1 MSDSIANGFFKCG
14 SSTQNINILNGAT
27 QWVGQIGYPIY
38 YEPKVGIGSNVT
50 PTATLQVTGN
60 VYVSNAVTTGYFY
73 GDGRFLTNV
82 GGATSSQW
90 EGLKGD
96 PIYYV
101 PYVGIG
107 SGDLP
112 TANLSVTGNVYV
124 SNSVTTTNV
133 YAATAVTAGFFY
145 GDGSGLTNVGGGGG
159 QWTGT
164 TGGPITYTP
173 YVGIG
178 SADLPTANLSVT
190 GNVYVSNTVTT
201 TNVYAATE
209 VLTGTPD
216 VTTLDVT
223 GNVFVSNAVTADFFY
238 GDGGGLTNTS
248 QWTNAIG
255 GITYAQN
262 VGIGSSDPPTS
273 ALQVAGDAYVLGT
286 VSAGGVTCTGTVSGL
301 QASFNDI
308 TCNQNLYVTGTT
320 DTNHLTANTVTV
332 TATTAGDPS
341 PVLVVNGNA
350 RVSDMLTSSNVN
362 VSNTLEV
369 TGAMI
374 SNVDSTVFL
383 FDTFAIPYIVT
394 NALAANTVTSNDTTT
409 ANLTVTNKLTVANLF
424 VTGNVYITS
433 TNTVTSNA
441 ITIDNTGTTT
451 ALIVRQK
458 EPTIHTHNVAEFY
471 DGTTPALIIDPEGNL
486 AIHTTVSP
494 NYALTLVDGASFD
507 VLTIRGNPPRTSL
520 DVTGNVY
527 VSNAVTTTNVYAAT
541 AVTAGFFY
549 GDGSGLT
556 NVGGGGGQWSG
567 TAGNPI
573 TYTAYVGIGSAAT
586 PTSNLQVTGN
596 VYISNALTVPYAYI
610 SNIFTSNIVGF
621 LGSQWTTGTG
631 NVYYTDSVGVGTSI
645 VGAKLTVDG
654 NVYISNALTVAN
666 AYISN
671 IYTSN
676 IVGFVGS
683 QWTGTT
689 GGPITY
695 TPQVGIGS
703 AATPTSNL
711 SVTGN
716 VYASNAVT
724 TVDVFASTVHTS
736 NARVTGTLVSEYITV
751 SNLSVTGNFY
761 ITATNTSTT
770 NSFTIDNTGTTTA
783 LIVRQKEPTIHTHNV
798 AEFYDATTPAL
809 IIDPEGNLA
818 VHTTISPNY
827 ALTLVDGASFDVL
840 TIRGN
845 PPQKSLDV
853 TGNIYVSNA
862 LIAANAYISNIY
874 TSNIVGFVGSQWTGE
889 AGEPITYTPQVGIG
903 SATLPTANL
912 QVTGNLYVTTT
923 IQYGEDLVRRAPHL
937 VPSATNSGV
946 ITAWVS
952 GTCNA
957 VAVQGSFWA
966 LDALPPLVSNI
977 AIGPPGLDS
986 YTGSV
991 LLNNGRVLF
1000 VPSAVSSGIG
1010 LFNPAT
1016 DQYSVVA
1023 PAGSTLTGGY
1033 SGGVLVPNGNVVFV
1047 SNTATAI
1054 GVYNPSTLTFS
1065 SATAHN
1071 CATPAFF
1078 GGTLGPNSNV
1088 IMVPSTGHSNI
1099 GEYSPVTG
1107 VYSNA
1112 AETGTLGGYAGAV
1125 LIPNGNVVC
1134 VPWNSGRIGQYD
1146 YVNRVFSNS
1155 VDVTGR
1161 FAGGVLAPNGTV
1173 VCVPSSLSNVVVFN
1187 PVTNAA
1193 SNIIAASGF
1202 FGGVL
1207 MPTGNIV
1214 CIPSTNSNVGWID
1227 PIRLTYSNIVPQS
1240 AFGTGAFRGGTLLPD
1255 GRVIF
1260 CPFVASNVAGIQS
1273 LTPAPVEFCRS
1284 PYFNKF

>member
-1 MSDSIANGFFKCG
+1 
-14 SSTQNINILNGAT
+14 
-27 QWVGQIGYPIY
+27 
-38 YEPKVGIGSNVT
+38 
-50 PTATLQVTGN
+50 
-60 VYVSNAVTTGYFY
+60 VSNAVTTGY
-73 GDGRFLTNV
+73 
-82 GGATSSQW
+82 
-90 EGLKGD
+90 
-96 PIYYV
+96 
-101 PYVGIG
+101 
-107 SGDLP
+107 
-112 TANLSVTGNVYV
+112 
-124 SNSVTTTNV
+124 
-133 YAATAVTAGFFY
+133 FY

-190 GNVYVSNTVTT
+190 GNVYVSDTVTT

-209 VLTGTPD
+209 VLTGAPGQ
-216 VTTLDVT
+216 TTLIVT
-223 GNVFVSNAVTADFFY
+223 GDVSVSNDLVAGAFY
-238 GDGGGLTNTS
+238 GDGSGLTNTT
-248 QWTNAIG
+248 QWTNVIG

-273 ALQVAGDAYVLGT
+273 TLQVAGTVYVSDTLT
-286 VSAGGVTCTGTVSGL
+286 AGGV
-301 QASFNDI
+301 

-332 TATTAGDPS
+332 TAIGGDPS

-383 FDTFAIPYIVT
+383 FDTFTIPYIVT

-458 EPTIHTHNVAEFY
+458 EPTLHTHNVAEFY

-486 AIHTTVSP
+486 AVHTTVSP

-549 GDGSGLT
+549 GDGSGIT
-556 NVGGGGGQWSG
+556 NVGGGGGQWVGASG
-567 TAGNPI
+567 GPI
-573 TYTAYVGIGSAAT
+573 TYTPYVGIGSSTA
-586 PTSNLQVTGN
+586 PTANLSVTGN
-596 VYISNALTVPYAYI
+596 VYVSNALTVANAYI

-631 NVYYTDSVGVGTSI
+631 NVYYTDSVGVGTSS

-654 NVYISNALTVAN
+654 NVYASNALTTTNVYAATEVLTGTPDVTTLTVTGNVYVSNALTVAN

-683 QWTGTT
+683 QWTGTS

-703 AATPTSNL
+703 AATPTANL

-724 TVDVFASTVHTS
+724 TVDVYATTVSTS

-761 ITATNTSTT
+761 ITATNTTTT
-770 NSFTIDNTGTTTA
+770 NSFTVDNTGTTTA
-783 LIVRQKEPTIHTHNV
+783 LIVRQTEPTVHTHNV
-798 AEFYDATTPAL
+798 AEFYDNTVPAL

-818 VHTTISPNY
+818 VHTTVSPNY

-853 TGNIYVSNA
+853 TGNVYVSNA

-874 TSNIVGFVGSQWTGE
+874 TSNIVGFVGSQWTGST
-889 AGEPITYTPQVGIG
+889 GGPITYVPQVGIG
-903 SATLPTANL
+903 SDTPPTANL
-912 QVTGNLYVTTT
+912 QVTGNLYVTST

-937 VPSATNSGV
+937 VPSASNAGV
-946 ITAWVS
+946 ITAWIS

-966 LDALPPLVSNI
+966 TPSVPTVSNI
-977 AIGPPGLDS
+977 AVGPPGLDS

-1000 VPSAVSSGIG
+1000 VPSAASSGIG

-1016 DQYSVVA
+1016 DQYSVVT

-1033 SGGVLVPNGNVVFV
+1033 SGGVLAPNGNVVFV
-1047 SNTATAI
+1047 SNTATSI
-1054 GVYNPSTLTFS
+1054 GVYNPMTLTFS
-1065 SATAHN
+1065 SATVHD
-1071 CATPAFF
+1071 CPTPAFF

-1134 VPWNSGRIGQYD
+1134 VPWNSGQIGQYD
-1146 YVNRVFSNS
+1146 SVTRTFSNS
-1155 VDVTGR
+1155 LTIDGQ

-1173 VCVPSSLSNVVVFN
+1173 VCVPSSLSNVVVFD
-1187 PVTNAA
+1187 PATNGA

-1214 CIPSTNSNVGWID
+1214 CVPSTNSNVGWID

-1240 AFGTGAFRGGTLLPD
+1240 AFGANSFRGGTLLPD

-1260 CPFVASNVAGIQS
+1260 CPYDATNVAGIQS

>member
-1 MSDSIANGFFKCG
+1 
-14 SSTQNINILNGAT
+14 
-27 QWVGQIGYPIY
+27 
-38 YEPKVGIGSNVT
+38 
-50 PTATLQVTGN
+50 
-60 VYVSNAVTTGYFY
+60 
-73 GDGRFLTNV
+73 
-82 GGATSSQW
+82 
-90 EGLKGD
+90 
-96 PIYYV
+96 
-101 PYVGIG
+101 
-107 SGDLP
+107 
-112 TANLSVTGNVYV
+112 
-124 SNSVTTTNV
+124 
-133 YAATAVTAGFFY
+133 
-145 GDGSGLTNVGGGGG
+145 
-159 QWTGT
+159 
-164 TGGPITYTP
+164 
-173 YVGIG
+173 
-178 SADLPTANLSVT
+178 
-190 GNVYVSNTVTT
+190 
-201 TNVYAATE
+201 
-209 VLTGTPD
+209 
-216 VTTLDVT
+216 
-223 GNVFVSNAVTADFFY
+223 
-238 GDGGGLTNTS
+238 
-248 QWTNAIG
+248 
-255 GITYAQN
+255 
-262 VGIGSSDPPTS
+262 
-273 ALQVAGDAYVLGT
+273 
-286 VSAGGVTCTGTVSGL
+286 
-301 QASFNDI
+301 
-308 TCNQNLYVTGTT
+308 
-320 DTNHLTANTVTV
+320 
-332 TATTAGDPS
+332 
-341 PVLVVNGNA
+341 
-350 RVSDMLTSSNVN
+350 MLTSSNVN

-458 EPTIHTHNVAEFY
+458 EPTLHTHNVAEFY

-527 VSNAVTTTNVYAAT
+527 ASNAVTTTNVYAAT

-654 NVYISNALTVAN
+654 NVYASNALTTTNVYAATEVLTGTPDVTTLTVTGNVYVSNALTVAN

-671 IYTSN
+671 IFTSN

-736 NARVTGTLVSEYITV
+736 NARVTGTLVSEYIVV

-783 LIVRQKEPTIHTHNV
+783 LIVRQNETTVHTHNV
-798 AEFYDATTPAL
+798 AEFYDNTVPAL

-818 VHTTISPNY
+818 VHTTVSPNY
-827 ALTLVDGASFDVL
+827 AMTLVDGASFDVL

-845 PPQKSLDV
+845 PPLTSLLVTGNVYASNAVTTGRVFVTGSTGQTSLDV
-853 TGNIYVSNA
+853 TGNVFVSNA
-862 LIAANAYISNIY
+862 LTVANAYISNIY
-874 TSNIVGFVGSQWTGE
+874 TSNIVGFVGSQWTGST
-889 AGEPITYTPQVGIG
+889 GGPITYVPQVGIG
-903 SATLPTANL
+903 SAVTPTANL
-912 QVTGNLYVTTT
+912 QVTGNLYVTST

-937 VPSATNSGV
+937 VPSATNAGV

-966 LDALPPLVSNI
+966 LDALPPSVSNI
-977 AIGPPGLDS
+977 AIGPPGMDS

-1000 VPSAVSSGIG
+1000 VPSAASTGIG

-1033 SGGVLVPNGNVVFV
+1033 SGGVLAPNGNVVFV
-1047 SNTATAI
+1047 SNTATSI

-1134 VPWNSGRIGQYD
+1134 IPWNSSNIGQYD

-1155 VDVTGR
+1155 LSIDGQ

-1173 VCVPSSLSNVVVFN
+1173 VCVPSTLSNVVVFN
-1187 PVTNAA
+1187 PVTNGA

-1214 CIPSTNSNVGWID
+1214 CVPSTNSNVGWID
-1227 PIRLTYSNIVPQS
+1227 PIRLTYSNIIPQS

-1260 CPFVASNVAGIQS
+1260 CPYDATNVAGIQS

>member
-1 MSDSIANGFFKCG
+1 
-14 SSTQNINILNGAT
+14 
-27 QWVGQIGYPIY
+27 
-38 YEPKVGIGSNVT
+38 
-50 PTATLQVTGN
+50 
-60 VYVSNAVTTGYFY
+60 
-73 GDGRFLTNV
+73 
-82 GGATSSQW
+82 
-90 EGLKGD
+90 
-96 PIYYV
+96 
-101 PYVGIG
+101 
-107 SGDLP
+107 
-112 TANLSVTGNVYV
+112 
-124 SNSVTTTNV
+124 
-133 YAATAVTAGFFY
+133 
-145 GDGSGLTNVGGGGG
+145 
-159 QWTGT
+159 
-164 TGGPITYTP
+164 
-173 YVGIG
+173 
-178 SADLPTANLSVT
+178 
-190 GNVYVSNTVTT
+190 
-201 TNVYAATE
+201 
-209 VLTGTPD
+209 
-216 VTTLDVT
+216 
-223 GNVFVSNAVTADFFY
+223 
-238 GDGGGLTNTS
+238 
-248 QWTNAIG
+248 
-255 GITYAQN
+255 
-262 VGIGSSDPPTS
+262 
-273 ALQVAGDAYVLGT
+273 
-286 VSAGGVTCTGTVSGL
+286 
-301 QASFNDI
+301 
-308 TCNQNLYVTGTT
+308 
-320 DTNHLTANTVTV
+320 
-332 TATTAGDPS
+332 
-341 PVLVVNGNA
+341 
-350 RVSDMLTSSNVN
+350 
-362 VSNTLEV
+362 
-369 TGAMI
+369 MI

-458 EPTIHTHNVAEFY
+458 EPTLHTHNVAEFY
-471 DGTTPALIIDPEGNL
+471 DATTPSLIIDARGNL

-527 VSNAVTTTNVYAAT
+527 ASNALTTTNVYAAT

-549 GDGSGLT
+549 GDGSGIT
-556 NVGGGGGQWSG
+556 NVGGGGGQWVGASG
-567 TAGNPI
+567 GPI
-573 TYTAYVGIGSAAT
+573 TYTPYVGIGSST
-586 PTSNLQVTGN
+586 PPTANLSVTGN
-596 VYISNALTVPYAYI
+596 VYVSNALTVANAYI

-631 NVYYTDSVGVGTSI
+631 NVYYTDSVGVGTSS

-683 QWTGTT
+683 QWTGTS

-703 AATPTSNL
+703 AVTPTANL

-724 TVDVFASTVHTS
+724 TVDVFATTVSTS

-783 LIVRQKEPTIHTHNV
+783 LIVRQTEPTVHTHNV
-798 AEFYDATTPAL
+798 AEFYDNTVPAL

-818 VHTTISPNY
+818 VHTTVSPNY

-853 TGNIYVSNA
+853 TGNVYVSNA
-862 LIAANAYISNIY
+862 LIAANAYISNIF
-874 TSNIVGFVGSQWTGE
+874 TSNIVGFVGSQWTGST
-889 AGEPITYTPQVGIG
+889 GGPITYVPQVGIG
-903 SATLPTANL
+903 SSAVPTANL
-912 QVTGNLYVTTT
+912 QVTGNLYVTST

-937 VPSATNSGV
+937 VPSASNAGV
-946 ITAWVS
+946 ITAWMS

-966 LDALPPLVSNI
+966 LDALPPSVSNI

-1000 VPSAVSSGIG
+1000 VPSAASIGIG

-1016 DQYSVVA
+1016 DQYSVVT
-1023 PAGSTLTGGY
+1023 PAGSVLTGGY
-1033 SGGVLVPNGNVVFV
+1033 SGGVLAPNGNVIFV
-1047 SNTATAI
+1047 SNTSTSI

-1065 SATAHN
+1065 SATAHK

-1107 VYSNA
+1107 IYSNA

-1134 VPWNSGRIGQYD
+1134 IPWNSSNIGQYD
-1146 YVNRVFSNS
+1146 STTRVFSNS
-1155 VDVTGR
+1155 ATVVGQ

-1173 VCVPSSLSNVVVFN
+1173 VCVPSSLSNVVVFD
-1187 PVTNAA
+1187 PATNTG
-1193 SNIIAASGF
+1193 SNIEAAAGF

-1207 MPTGNIV
+1207 MLTGNIV
-1214 CIPSTNSNVGWID
+1214 CIPSTNSNVGWVD

-1240 AFGTGAFRGGTLLPD
+1240 VFGANAFRGGTLLPD

-1260 CPFVASNVAGIQS
+1260 CPFDATNVAGIQS